1 MLRKL
6 LLTLALCLLASVS
19 AHAQSVDVFGGYSYL
34 RFRGTPAGNYNG
46 WQVAGEYKL
55 KKLKWLGVD
64 ADLSGNYGSPT
75 GASSSVRSYLFG
87 PQVFLPARI
96 SPFAH
101 VLVGLGHFS
110 QGSFGDTS
118 ISEGYGAGIDM
129 KIAPSISW
137 RILEGD
143 VIHTHFFGSTQD
155 DLRLSTGIVI
165 HF

>member
-6 LLTLALCLLASVS
+6 SLMLALCLLASVP

-46 WQVAGEYKL
+46 WHFAGQYKFR
-55 KKLKWLGVD
+55 KFHWLGAV
-64 ADLSGNYGSPT
+64 ADVNGVYGSPT
-75 GASSSVRSYLFG
+75 GVSSTVHTYLFG
-87 PQVFLPARI
+87 PQVSYPWKI

-101 VLVGLGHFS
+101 ALVG
-110 QGSFGDTS
+110 
-118 ISEGYGAGIDM
+118 GIDA
-129 KIAPSISW
+129 KILPRISW

-143 VIHTHFFGSTQD
+143 IIHTHFFGTTQD
-155 DLRLSTGIVI
+155 DLRFSTGIVV